1 MSKLD
6 KYVVS
11 APILSVEMIRS
22 YVWGSITPSFNNYI
36 YVGSLKVESALL

>member
-6 KYVVS
+6 KYMVS
-11 APILSVEMIRS
+11 APILSVEIIYAYARI
-22 YVWGSITPSFNNYI
+22 SITPSFNNHM